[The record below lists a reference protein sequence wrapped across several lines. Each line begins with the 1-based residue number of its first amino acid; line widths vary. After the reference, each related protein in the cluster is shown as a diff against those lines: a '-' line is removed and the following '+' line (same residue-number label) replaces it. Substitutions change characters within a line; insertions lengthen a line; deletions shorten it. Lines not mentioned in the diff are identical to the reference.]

1 MNPARLPLLW
11 FLIPLIAG
19 IVVGRIFPTN
29 LPLLFYTISLAFC
42 FGSYFLRK
50 TAWTL
55 LISIS
60 LFLAGYGYLTNVNQR
75 NTIYSDLPVRE
86 ASVTLEIDRLFQS
99 TYNQLN
105 GLGEIV
111 STDTHL
117 PELEGAKVY
126 ISLNIPD
133 ELNLKSD
140 PRIGSQIQAI
150 GIFVPLE
157 SNVSQNGFQSYLKN
171 SGISGT
177 FNRGSLLSI
186 SKPPSSWKNWMNN
199 LLSSANST
207 LSHQIEADSP
217 AARSYRAMLLGL
229 KSELSEQQ
237 RAIFLQSGAL
247 HLFAISGLH
256 IGVIAACGHALFLFF
271 RMPRSWIPLP
281 NLLLITVFVFMTGGA
296 PSALRALLM
305 IACFYLCQFSNRQSA
320 SINALVLS
328 ATICLILNPL
338 QLFQA
343 GFQMS
348 YITVASILLFGVPI
362 GKRLCD
368 RWKPFEEIPKD
379 LWSLRQKA
387 TNAIGRFTISSFAI
401 SLAAFLSSS
410 ALSIIYFN
418 TLSTIGILL
427 NLILLPLASLAI
439 ISGFLSLAFSII
451 GMGPIVSLFNHA
463 AILILSVMHGILQ
476 GFSQMSGTHLT
487 FESPPLLP
495 LFSLL
500 FILLICLLLGYSRLW
515 EFKTRWLLLFPLV
528 YTGACVFTVS
538 VA

>member
-11 FLIPLIAG
+11 FLIPLIVG

-29 LPLLFYTISLAFC
+29 LSLLFYTISLAFC
-42 FGSYFLRK
+42 LGSYFLRR
-50 TAWTL
+50 TAWPL
-55 LISIS
+55 FISIS
-60 LFLAGYGYLTNVNQR
+60 LFLAGYGYITDVSQSH
-75 NTIYSDLPVRE
+75 TIHSDLPVRE
-86 ASVTLEIDRLFQS
+86 ASVTLEIERLFQS
-99 TYNQLN
+99 TSKQLS
-105 GLGEIV
+105 GLGKIV

-117 PELEGAKVY
+117 SKLEGAKVY

-140 PRIGSQIQAI
+140 PKIGSQIQAI
-150 GIFVPLE
+150 GIFAPLKLDA
-157 SNVSQNGFQSYLKN
+157 SQNGFQSYLKN
-171 SGISGT
+171 SGISGI
-177 FNRGSLLSI
+177 FNRGNLLSI
-186 SKPPSSWKNWMNN
+186 SKPPSSWRNWLNN
-199 LLSSANST
+199 LLSSANSALT
-207 LSHQIEADSP
+207 HQIEADSP
-217 AARSYRAMLLGL
+217 AAQSYRAMLLGL
-229 KSELSEQQ
+229 KNELSEQQ
-237 RAIFLQSGAL
+237 KTIFLQSGAL

-256 IGVIAACGHALFLFF
+256 IGVIATCGHALFLFL
-271 RMPRSWIPLP
+271 RIPRIWIPLP

-328 ATICLILNPL
+328 ATICLILDPL

-362 GKRLCD
+362 GKRLCE
-368 RWKPFEEIPKD
+368 RWNPFEEIPKD
-379 LWSLRQKA
+379 LWSLGQIA
-387 TNAIGRFTISSFAI
+387 TNAIGRFTISSSAI

-439 ISGFLSLAFSII
+439 ISGFLSLAF
-451 GMGPIVSLFNHA
+451 L
-463 AILILSVMHGILQ
+463 
-476 GFSQMSGTHLT
+476 
-487 FESPPLLP
+487 
-495 LFSLL
+495 
-500 FILLICLLLGYSRLW
+500 
-515 EFKTRWLLLFPLV
+515 
-528 YTGACVFTVS
+528 
-538 VA
+538 